1 MNGAGARRGAFQGV
15 LQILRFNRRFYL
27 TSIAGITAALLVAS
41 QASPAWRAML
51 QGGCLLALFWT
62 CSSLLVSYYV
72 YDWFPLYQFNWL
84 ARLLPEAP
92 GHWVNIHAGLDETSH
107 LLSTLFPSAGGR
119 VLDIYDPHEMTEHSI
134 EEARRLLPSLERAT
148 PVLWNCLPLGSETL
162 DIALL
167 MFAAHELRR
176 NEARVQLFHELARVL
191 KSDGEV
197 ALIEHTRDWA
207 NFLAFGPGFLHF
219 FSKRSWRRAASAA
232 RLQVRTEISM
242 TPFVTIFM
250 LRKAL

>member
-1 MNGAGARRGAFQGV
+1 MNGAGAPRGAFQGV
-15 LQILRFNRRFYL
+15 LQILRFNQRFYL
-27 TSIAGITAALLVAS
+27 TSIGGMTVASLVAS
-41 QASPAWRAML
+41 QVSPAWRAML
-51 QGGCLLALFWT
+51 QGGCFLALFWT

-72 YDWFPLYQFNWL
+72 YDWFPLYKLNWL
-84 ARLLPEAP
+84 ARLLPVAP

-107 LLSTLFPSAGGR
+107 LLSALFPSADGQ

-134 EEARRLLPSLERAT
+134 EEARLLRPSLVRAT
-148 PVLWNCLPLGSETL
+148 PALWNCLPLGGETL
-162 DIALL
+162 DVALL
-167 MFAAHELRR
+167 MFAAHELRS
-176 NEARVQLFHELARVL
+176 NEARVQLFRELARAL

-219 FSKRSWRRAASAA
+219 FSKRAWRRAARAA
-232 RLQVRTEISM
+232 RLQVRTEVSM